1 MTTYLL
7 IIVTAYLVGSLP
19 LVSLWKGKGFRAW
32 PPHDGVYQPRNLSE
46 SMWILFLEVGKG
58 AIATLL
64 GLMFLG
70 WSGAAFAALMV
81 VTGHLFPIFTGFR
94 GGKGMAVSAGSLLIL
109 SPFLFIIGIGI
120 YVTVLLLTRYLS
132 ISAVVATGGVLL
144 LSLVLFPSFYVIIVV
159 FILGTLILFRY
170 REPIARWRRGSER
183 PFHFRGFRRWG

>member
-7 IIVTAYLVGSLP
+7 IIVTAYLTGSLP
-19 LVSLWKGKGFRAW
+19 LVSLWRGKGFRAW
-32 PPHDGVYQPRNLSE
+32 PPPDGVYQPRDFSE
-46 SMWILFLEVGKG
+46 SLWMLLLEISKG

-70 WSGAAFAALMV
+70 WSGAAMAALMV

-94 GGKGMAVSAGSLLIL
+94 GGKGMAVSAGALLIL
-109 SPFLFIIGIGI
+109 SPFLFILGIGI
-120 YVTVLLLTRYLS
+120 YVAVLLLTRYLS

-144 LSLVLFPSFYVIIVV
+144 LSLVLFPSFYVILVV
-159 FILGTLILFRY
+159 FILGGLILIRY
-170 REPIARWRRGSER
+170 REPLARWRRGSER